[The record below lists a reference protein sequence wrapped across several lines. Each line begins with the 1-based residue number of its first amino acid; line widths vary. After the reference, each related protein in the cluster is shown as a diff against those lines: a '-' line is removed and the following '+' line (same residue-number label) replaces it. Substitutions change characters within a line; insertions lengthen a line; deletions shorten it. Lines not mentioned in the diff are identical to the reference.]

1 MLFDI
6 TEQLRNELETA
17 RAQHSYVTAMSKQAG
32 QTTEGY
38 VTLGKR
44 AEYLRGRADGLRL
57 ALDVIAK
64 DMLSVDE
71 APHIRRLRRI
81 FA

>member
-1 MLFDI
+1 MIFDV

-17 RAQHSYVTAMSKQAG
+17 RAQHGHTKSMSKQAG
-32 QTTEGY
+32 LTTEGY

-64 DMLSVDE
+64 DMVREAE
-71 APHIRRLRRI
+71 APHIRKLQRI